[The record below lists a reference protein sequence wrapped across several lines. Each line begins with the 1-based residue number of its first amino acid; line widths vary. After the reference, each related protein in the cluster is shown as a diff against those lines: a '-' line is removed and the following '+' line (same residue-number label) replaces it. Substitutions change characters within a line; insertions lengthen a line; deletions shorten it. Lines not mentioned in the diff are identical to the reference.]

1 MTSIS
6 NDASLIEDIKLGG
19 VKRQKAIA
27 MIYQDTKLKN
37 QVIAFATNN
46 SGDSNDGIDLF
57 HEGIIALDDNIRKNK
72 YRGESSIQ
80 GYLYSICRFIWL
92 NKLKRGKR
100 MVYTENE
107 AELDQVQ
114 YDTPETL
121 SLEDEQKTVLD
132 SLLDRIGDK
141 CKQILEMWK
150 LSYSM
155 EEIAEKVGLGNA
167 GIARRQRY
175 NCYQKLLKIID
186 KHPELRNTLKSS

>member
-1 MTSIS
+1 MSDMLNPSSIY
-6 NDASLIEDIKLGG
+6 EGIKHGG
-19 VKRQKAIA
+19 IQRQKAIA
-27 MIYQDTKLKN
+27 AIYGDAKLKN
-37 QVIAFATNN
+37 QIVAYVSRN
-46 SGDSNDGIDLF
+46 SGSREDGIDIF

-72 YRGESSIQ
+72 FRGD
-80 GYLYSICRFIWL
+80 GDLNAYLYSICRFLWL
-92 NKLKRGKR
+92 NKLKRNKK

-121 SLEDEQKTVLD
+121 SLADEQKNIINE
-132 SLLDRIGDK
+132 LLDRLGDK
-141 CKQILEMWK
+141 CKQILELWK

-175 NCYQKLLKIID
+175 NCYQKLLKIVD
-186 KHPELRNTLKSS
+186 EEAGLRNILKLN